1 MRSPDEQLVKRVLLS
16 QAVSTLVLAA
26 VLLAVGR
33 VESISG
39 LIGGLIATGAN
50 AVFAFWVFGPYR
62 AQQAG
67 KLVARLYG
75 AELTKIAVVALAFI
89 GVFFWV
95 RPISAPA
102 LFGCFVAVHLVSA
115 VAAARNRTD

>member
-1 MRSPDEQLVKRVLLS
+1 VRSSDEQLVKKVLLS
-16 QAVSTLVLAA
+16 QALLTLLLAA
-26 VLLAVGR
+26 ILLAVGR
-33 VESISG
+33 LESVSG

-50 AVFAFWVFGPYR
+50 AIFAFWVFGPYR

-75 AELTKIAVVALAFI
+75 GELTKIAVVALAFV
-89 GVFFWV
+89 GVFSWV
-95 RPISAPA
+95 RPVSAPA

-115 VAAARNRTD
+115 VAAARSRTE